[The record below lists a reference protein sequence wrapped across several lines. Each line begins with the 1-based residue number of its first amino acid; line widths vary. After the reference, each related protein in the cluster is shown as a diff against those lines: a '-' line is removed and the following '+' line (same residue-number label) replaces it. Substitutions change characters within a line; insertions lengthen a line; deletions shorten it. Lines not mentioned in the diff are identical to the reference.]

1 MKTERYS
8 RDDVNLLPGLP
19 GVYRFYNKNEELIYI
34 GKAKNLRKRVNS
46 YFNKSSYINR
56 KTQRLVSEIQNIEFA
71 ISNTEFDAFLLE
83 NNLIKQHQPKYNIQ
97 LKDDKSFPYICVL
110 NERFP
115 RIISTRRFNPKQGTY
130 FGPYSS
136 VVAMNNVLDLIRTL
150 YTIRTCHYDLSEK
163 NIKDGKFKVCLEYH
177 IGNCKGPCEDRQSI
191 ENYGEDIKHAI
202 NILKGDLGIAN
213 NYFKTAMN
221 SHAKNM
227 EFEKALQFKEKLNL
241 LQKFQSK
248 TLVVNKKIT
257 KTDVISIISDLN
269 QAFVNFLQIKDG
281 GIIASKTV
289 LVKKKLDEDDGDIIS
304 SLTLKLRKLFKSDS
318 KEILSNVKLNFRPIN
333 TINLIPQ
340 KADKK
345 KLVELSLKNAL
356 QFKKDQAREQSRIS
370 ESRIEI
376 LLNLKDDLRL
386 KTIPYHIDC
395 FDNSN
400 IQGSSPVASMVCFI
414 NGKPYKKNYRK
425 FKIRTV
431 IGPDDYA
438 SMKEIIFRRYKRV
451 LDEKL
456 SLPDLIVVDGG
467 KGQVSAACESLEQ
480 LNLYGKVPIIGIA
493 KKLEEIY
500 FPKDP
505 IPLHIN
511 KSSSSLKLLLHLR
524 NEAHRFAIT
533 FHRQSRQTKSLA
545 SSLYEIKGI
554 GIKTIDKLLKRFKS
568 PKKIY
573 NATEDE
579 LAKLIGKD
587 KATLIKQFNSE

>member
-19 GVYRFYNKNEELIYI
+19 GVYRFYNKNDELIYI
-34 GKAKNLRKRVNS
+34 GKAKNLHKRVSS
-46 YFNKSSYINR
+46 YFNRSSYVNR

-115 RIISTRRFNPKQGTY
+115 RIISTRRYNPKQGAY

-136 VVAMNNVLDLIRTL
+136 VVAMNNVLDLIRRL

-177 IGNCKGPCEDRQSI
+177 IGNCQGPCENRQSI
-191 ENYGEDIKHAI
+191 ENYEEDIQHAI
-202 NILKGDLGIAN
+202 SILKGDLGIVN
-213 NYFKTAMN
+213 KYFKAAMN
-221 SHAKNM
+221 SNAKNM
-227 EFEKALQFKEKLNL
+227 EYEKALQFKEKLNL

-289 LVKKKLDEDDGDIIS
+289 QVKKKLDEDDGDIIS
-304 SLTLKLRKLFKSDS
+304 SLALKLRKLFKSDS
-318 KEILSNVKLNFRPIN
+318 KEVLSNVKLNFWPID
-333 TINLIPQ
+333 TVNLIPQ
-340 KADKK
+340 RADKK

-356 QFKKDQAREQSRIS
+356 QFKKDQAREKSKIS
-370 ESRIEI
+370 EGRNEI

-431 IGPDDYA
+431 TGPDDYA
-438 SMKEIIFRRYKRV
+438 SMKEIIFRRYRRV

-456 SLPDLIVVDGG
+456 ALPDLIVVDGG
-467 KGQVSAACESLEQ
+467 KGQVSAACKSLEQ

-511 KSSSSLKLLLHLR
+511 KSSSSLKLLQQLR
-524 NEAHRFAIT
+524 NEAHRFAVT

-545 SSLYEIKGI
+545 STLHEINGI
-554 GIKTIDKLLKRFKS
+554 GTKTIDKLLKRFKS
-568 PKKIY
+568 PKRIY
-573 NATEDE
+573 NASEDE
-579 LAKLIGKD
+579 LTKLIGKD
-587 KATLIKQFNSE
+587 KATLIKLHNSE

>member
-8 RDDVNLLPGLP
+8 RDDVNSLPGLP
-19 GVYRFYNKNEELIYI
+19 GVYRFYNKNDELIYI
-34 GKAKNLRKRVNS
+34 GKAKNLRKRVIS

-115 RIISTRRFNPKQGTY
+115 RIISTRRFNPKQGAY

-177 IGNCKGPCEDRQSI
+177 IGNCKGPCEDLQLI
-191 ENYGEDIKHAI
+191 ENYQEDIKHAI
-202 NILKGDLGIAN
+202 SILKGDLNIVTK
-213 NYFKTAMN
+213 YFKSAMN

-227 EFEKALQFKEKLNL
+227 EYEKALQFKEKLNL

-257 KTDVISIISDLN
+257 KTDVISIISDLD

-289 LVKKKLDEDDGDIIS
+289 LVKKKLDEDDSDIIS

-318 KEILSNVKLNFRPIN
+318 KEILSNVKLNFCPIDI
-333 TINLIPQ
+333 INLIPQ
-340 KADKK
+340 RADKK

-431 IGPDDYA
+431 TGPDDYA

-456 SLPDLIVVDGG
+456 TLPDLIVVDGG
-467 KGQVSAACESLEQ
+467 KGQVSAACKSLEQ

-511 KSSSSLKLLLHLR
+511 KSSSSLKLLQQLR

-554 GIKTIDKLLKRFKS
+554 GIKTIDKLLKQFKS

-573 NATEDE
+573 NTPEDE

>member
-19 GVYRFYNKNEELIYI
+19 GVYRFYNKNDELIYI
-34 GKAKNLRKRVNS
+34 GKAKNLRKRVIS

-83 NNLIKQHQPKYNIQ
+83 NNLIKQYKPKYNIQ

-110 NERFP
+110 HERFP

-136 VVAMNNVLDLIRTL
+136 VVAMNNVLDLIRSL

-177 IGNCKGPCEDRQSI
+177 IGNCKGPCEDHQLI
-191 ENYGEDIKHAI
+191 ENYQEDIKHAI
-202 NILKGDLGIAN
+202 SILKGDLNIVTK
-213 NYFKTAMN
+213 YFKSAMN
-221 SHAKNM
+221 SHANNM
-227 EFEKALQFKEKLNL
+227 EYERALQFKEKLNL

-257 KTDVISIISDLN
+257 KTDVISIISDLD

-318 KEILSNVKLNFRPIN
+318 KEILSNVKLNFCPIN

-356 QFKKDQAREQSRIS
+356 QFKKDQAREHSRIS

-386 KTIPYHIDC
+386 KTIPYQIDC

-431 IGPDDYA
+431 TGPDDYA

-456 SLPDLIVVDGG
+456 TLPDLIVVDGG
-467 KGQVSAACESLEQ
+467 KGQVSSACKSLEE

-511 KSSSSLKLLLHLR
+511 KSSSSLKLLQQLR
-524 NEAHRFAIT
+524 NEAHRFAVT

-545 SSLYEIKGI
+545 SSLYEINGI
-554 GIKTIDKLLKRFKS
+554 GIKTIDKLLKQFKS

-573 NATEDE
+573 NASKDE

-587 KATLIKQFNSE
+587 KATLIKLFNSE

>member
-8 RDDVNLLPGLP
+8 RDEINLLPDLP
-19 GVYRFYNKNEELIYI
+19 GVYLFYDKTGELIYI
-34 GKAKNLRKRVNS
+34 GKAKNLRKRVSS
-46 YFNKSSYINR
+46 YFYKSSHLNR
-56 KTQRLVSEIQNIEFA
+56 KTQRLVSKIQNIEFA

-83 NNLIKQHQPKYNIQ
+83 NNLIKQYQPKYNIQ

-115 RIISTRRFNPKQGTY
+115 RIISTRRFNPKQGAY

-136 VVAMNNVLDLIRTL
+136 VVAMNNVLDLIRRL

-163 NIKDGKFKVCLEYH
+163 NIKEGKFKVCLEYH
-177 IGNCKGPCEDRQSI
+177 IGNCHGPCENLQSI
-191 ENYGEDIKHAI
+191 GNYEEDIKHAI
-202 NILKGDLGIAN
+202 SILKGDLGIAN
-213 NYFKTAMN
+213 KYFKEAMN
-221 SHAKNM
+221 FHAKNL
-227 EFEKALQFKEKLNL
+227 EYEKAQQFKEKLNL

-281 GIIASKTV
+281 GIIATKTV
-289 LVKKKLDEDDGDIIS
+289 QVKKKLDEDDGDIIS
-304 SLTLKLRKLFKSDS
+304 SLALKLRKLFKSNS
-318 KEILSNVKLNFRPIN
+318 KEILSNVKLNFTPIDTIN
-333 TINLIPQ
+333 TIPQ

-356 QFKKDQAREQSRIS
+356 HYKKDQVRKNSKIE
-370 ESRIEI
+370 ESRNEI

-386 KTIPYHIDC
+386 KTIPYQIDC

-400 IQGSSPVASMVCFI
+400 IQGGSPVASMVCFI
-414 NGKPYKKNYRK
+414 NAKPYKKNYRK

-431 IGPDDYA
+431 TGPDDFA

-451 LDEKL
+451 LNEKL
-456 SLPDLIVVDGG
+456 ALPDLIVVDGG
-467 KGQVSAACESLEQ
+467 KGQISAACKSLEK
-480 LNLYGKVPIIGIA
+480 LKLYGKIPIIGIA

-511 KSSSSLKLLLHLR
+511 KSSSSLKLLQQLR
-524 NEAHRFAIT
+524 NEAHRFAVT

-545 SSLYEIKGI
+545 SSLYEINGI
-554 GIKTIDKLLKRFKS
+554 GTKTIDKLLKRFKS
-568 PKKIY
+568 PKKIFD
-573 NATEDE
+573 APEDE
-579 LAKLIGKD
+579 LTKLIGKD
-587 KATLIKQFNSE
+587 KATLIKLFNSD